1 MSNTRQLKLGAMV
14 HGVGHGWGEWRHPD
28 AQADASVN
36 FGWYKGQVK
45 LAEAAKFDFVFIADS
60 LHIHEKSSPHYLNR
74 FEPLTILSALAA
86 TTENIGL
93 VATVTVSYTE
103 PFQVA
108 RQFAS
113 LDHISGGRA
122 GWNVVT
128 YWLSGTAE
136 NHSKGEHPPHA
147 VRYRIAKE
155 HLSVVKGLWDSWED
169 DAFARNKQTGEF
181 FTPGKLHALNHQG
194 DFFQVKGPLNI
205 ARSKQGQ
212 PLIFQAG
219 TSEDG
224 RNFAAEH
231 SDAIFVHAETFD
243 ESYAYAQD
251 LKKRATGFGRNA
263 DTLSILPGIRPI
275 VGRTPEEVE
284 SRYQQAVDLVSIE
297 DAIVALGRP
306 FNDHDFS
313 QYPLDAPFPELGD
326 LGSNSQK
333 GGSDR
338 IKQLARE
345 KNLTLREVAL
355 HFSRPHR
362 EFVGTPDQV
371 ADTIEQW
378 FKGGA
383 SDGFIINSLLPD
395 GLKYFT
401 ELVVPLLQQR
411 GLFRSEYQGST
422 LRENFG
428 LDVPVNRYSAER
440 ETPSSVAP
448 QAAANA
454 KPTAQEALA

>member
-1 MSNTRQLKLGAMV
+1 MSKQRQLKFGAMV

-28 AQADASVN
+28 ALADASVN
-36 FGWYKGQVK
+36 FNFYKQQAR

-86 TTENIGL
+86 TTDKIGL

-128 YWLSGTAE
+128 SWLSGTAD
-136 NHSKGEHPPHA
+136 NFGKAEHPPHP

-155 HLSVVKGLWDSWED
+155 HVNVVKGLWDSWED

-181 FTPGKLHALNHQG
+181 FTPGKLHALNHKG
-194 DFFQVKGPLNI
+194 EFFSVKGPLNI
-205 ARSKQGQ
+205 SRSRQGQ

-224 RNFAAEH
+224 RNFAAEY
-231 SDAIFVHAETFD
+231 SDAIFVHAESL
-243 ESYAYAQD
+243 EEAQAYYAD
-251 LKKRATGFGRNA
+251 LKKRAKGFGRDA
-263 DTLSILPGIRPI
+263 QDLSILPGIRPI
-275 VGRTPEEVE
+275 VGRDEAEVE
-284 SRYQQAVDLVSIE
+284 SRYQQAVELVSIE

-313 QYPLDAPFPELGD
+313 QYPLDAPFPDVGD

-338 IKQLARE
+338 IKQLAKE
-345 KNLTLREVAL
+345 KGLTLRQVAL
-355 HFSRPHR
+355 HFSRPKR
-362 EFVGTPDQV
+362 DFVGTPEQV
-371 ADTIEQW
+371 ADAIQTWFEQ
-378 FKGGA
+378 GA
-383 SDGFIINSLLPD
+383 ADGFIINSLLPD
-395 GLKYFT
+395 GLQSFT
-401 ELVVPLLQQR
+401 EQVVPVLQQR
-411 GLFRSEYQGST
+411 GLFRSEYAGST
-422 LRENFG
+422 LRDHFG
-428 LDVPVNRYSAER
+428 LEVPVNRY
-440 ETPSSVAP
+440 
-448 QAAANA
+448 
-454 KPTAQEALA
+454 AQQHEAVEQHEEALA

>member
-1 MSNTRQLKLGAMV
+1 MSKQRQLKFGAMV

-28 AQADASVN
+28 ALADASVN
-36 FGWYKGQVK
+36 FGFYKQQAK

-108 RQFAS
+108 RQIAS

-128 YWLSGTAE
+128 SWLSGTAD
-136 NHSKGEHPPHA
+136 NFSKAEHPPHA

-155 HLSVVKGLWDSWED
+155 HVSVVKGLWDSWED
-169 DAFARNKQTGEF
+169 DAFARNKKTGEF
-181 FTPGKLHALNHQG
+181 FTPGKLHALNHKG
-194 DFFQVKGPLNI
+194 EFFSVKGPLNI
-205 ARSKQGQ
+205 ARSRQGH

-224 RNFAAEH
+224 RNFAAEY
-231 SDAIFVHAETFD
+231 SDAIFVHAESL
-243 ESYAYAQD
+243 EEAQDYYRD
-251 LKKRATGFGRNA
+251 LKKRAAGFGR
-263 DTLSILPGIRPI
+263 DPSELSILPGIRPI
-275 VGRTPEEVE
+275 VGRDEDEVE
-284 SRYQQAVDLVSIE
+284 RRYQQAVELVSIE

-313 QYPLDAPFPELGD
+313 QYPLDAPFPDLGD

-338 IKQLARE
+338 IKQLARDE
-345 KNLTLREVAL
+345 GLTLREVAL
-355 HFSRPHR
+355 FFSRPRR
-362 EFVGTPDQV
+362 EFVGTAEQV
-371 ADTIEQW
+371 ADTIQTW
-378 FKGGA
+378 FEHEA
-383 SDGFIINSLLPD
+383 ADGFIINSLLPD
-395 GLKYFT
+395 GLQYFA
-401 ELVVPLLQQR
+401 ELVVPVLQAR

-422 LRENFG
+422 LRAHFN
-428 LDVPVNRYSAER
+428 LQVPENRYARQDEV
-440 ETPSSVAP
+440 E
-448 QAAANA
+448 
-454 KPTAQEALA
+454 LA

>member
-1 MSNTRQLKLGAMV
+1 MSNQRQLKLGAMV
-14 HGVGHGWGEWRHPD
+14 HGVGHGWGEWRHPN
-28 AQADASVN
+28 ALADASVN
-36 FGWYKGQVK
+36 FGFYKQQAK

-108 RQFAS
+108 RQISS

-128 YWLSGTAE
+128 SWLSGTAD
-136 NHSKGEHPPHA
+136 NFSKGEHPPHA

-155 HLSVVKGLWDSWED
+155 HVSVVKGLWDSWED
-169 DAFARNKQTGEF
+169 DAFARNKKTGEF
-181 FTPGKLHALNHQG
+181 FTPGKLHALNHEG
-194 DFFQVKGPLNI
+194 EFFSVKGPLNI
-205 ARSKQGQ
+205 ARSKQGH

-219 TSEDG
+219 TSNDG
-224 RNFAAEH
+224 RNFAAEY
-231 SDAIFVHAETFD
+231 SDAIFVHAESL
-243 ESYAYAQD
+243 EEAQAYYRD
-251 LKKRATGFGRNA
+251 LKKRAAGFGR
-263 DTLSILPGIRPI
+263 DPLELSILPGIRPI
-275 VGRTPEEVE
+275 VGRDEAEVE
-284 SRYQQAVDLVSIE
+284 RRYQQAVDLVTIE

-338 IKQLARE
+338 IKQLARDE
-345 KNLTLREVAL
+345 GLTLREVAL
-355 HFSRPHR
+355 FFSRPRR
-362 EFVGTPDQV
+362 EFVGTAEQV
-371 ADTIEQW
+371 ADTIQTWFEQE
-378 FKGGA
+378 A
-383 SDGFIINSLLPD
+383 ADGFIINSLLPD
-395 GLKYFT
+395 GLQYFA
-401 ELVVPLLQQR
+401 ELVVPVLQAR

-422 LRENFG
+422 LREHFN
-428 LDVPVNRYSAER
+428 LQVPENRYALQEETAE
-440 ETPSSVAP
+440 
-448 QAAANA
+448 
-454 KPTAQEALA
+454 LA

>member
-1 MSNTRQLKLGAMV
+1 MSTRQLKLGAMV
-14 HGVGHGWGEWRHPD
+14 HGVGHGWGEWRHPN

-36 FGWYKGQVK
+36 FNWYKGQAA

-86 TTENIGL
+86 TTSHIGL

-128 YWLSGTAE
+128 SWLSGTAE
-136 NHSKGEHPPHA
+136 NFSKAEHPPHA

-155 HLSVVKGLWDSWED
+155 HVSVVKGLWDSWED
-169 DAFARNKQTGEF
+169 DALVRNKATGEF
-181 FTPGKLHALNHQG
+181 FDRSKLHALDHKG
-194 DFFQVKGPLNI
+194 EFFQVKGPLNI
-205 ARSKQGQ
+205 SRSRQGQ
-212 PLIFQAG
+212 PVLFQAG

-224 RNFAAEH
+224 RNFAAEY
-231 SDAIFVHAETFD
+231 SDAIFVHAESLED
-243 ESYAYAQD
+243 AQAYYAD
-251 LKKRATGFGRNA
+251 LKKRARGFGRNP
-263 DTLSILPGIRPI
+263 DDLSILPGIRPI
-275 VGRTPEEVE
+275 IGRTEAEVE
-284 SRYQQAVDLVSIE
+284 ARYQQAVDLVSIE

-345 KNLTLREVAL
+345 QQLTLREVAL
-355 HFSRPHR
+355 HFSRPR
-362 EFVGTPDQV
+362 RDFVGTPEQV
-371 ADTIEQW
+371 ADQIQQW
-378 FKGGA
+378 FEQGA

-395 GLKYFT
+395 GLQYFT
-401 ELVVPLLQQR
+401 ELVVPVLQQR
-411 GLFRSEYQGST
+411 GLHRSDYSGST
-422 LRENFG
+422 LREHFG
-428 LDVPVNRYSAER
+428 LQVPVNRYAVAE
-440 ETPSSVAP
+440 PILAPVAE
-448 QAAANA
+448 
-454 KPTAQEALA
+454 EAEV

>member
-1 MSNTRQLKLGAMV
+1 MSKQRQLKFGAMV

-28 AQADASVN
+28 ALADASVN
-36 FGWYKGQVK
+36 FNFYKQQAR

-86 TTENIGL
+86 TTDKIGL

-128 YWLSGTAE
+128 SWLSGTAD
-136 NHSKGEHPPHA
+136 NFGKAEHPPHP

-155 HLSVVKGLWDSWED
+155 HVSVVKGLWDSWED

-181 FTPGKLHALNHQG
+181 FTPGKLHALNHKG
-194 DFFQVKGPLNI
+194 EFFSVKGPLNI
-205 ARSKQGQ
+205 SRSRQGQ

-224 RNFAAEH
+224 RNFAAEY
-231 SDAIFVHAETFD
+231 SDAIFVHAESL
-243 ESYAYAQD
+243 EEAQAYYAD
-251 LKKRATGFGRNA
+251 LKKRAKGFGR
-263 DTLSILPGIRPI
+263 DPQDLSILPGIRPI
-275 VGRTPEEVE
+275 VGRDEAEVE
-284 SRYQQAVDLVSIE
+284 SRYQQAVELVSIE

-313 QYPLDAPFPELGD
+313 KYPLDEPFPDLGD

-338 IKQLARE
+338 IKQLAKE
-345 KNLTLREVAL
+345 KGLTLREVAL
-355 HFSRPHR
+355 HFSRPKR
-362 EFVGTPDQV
+362 DFVGTPEQV
-371 ADTIEQW
+371 ADAIQTWFEQ
-378 FKGGA
+378 GA
-383 SDGFIINSLLPD
+383 ADGFIINSLLPD
-395 GLKYFT
+395 GLQFFT
-401 ELVVPLLQQR
+401 EQVVPLLQKR
-411 GLFRSEYQGST
+411 GLFRSEYTGAT
-422 LRENFG
+422 LREHFG
-428 LDVPVNRYSAER
+428 LEVPVNRYAQQHEAVEQAE
-440 ETPSSVAP
+440 
-448 QAAANA
+448 
-454 KPTAQEALA
+454 EALA

>member
-1 MSNTRQLKLGAMV
+1 MSTRQLKLGAMV
-14 HGVGHGWGEWRHPD
+14 HGVGHGWGEWRHPN

-36 FGWYKGQVK
+36 FDWYKGQAA

-86 TTENIGL
+86 TTSHIGL

-128 YWLSGTAE
+128 SWLSGTAE
-136 NHSKGEHPPHA
+136 NFSKAEHPPHA

-155 HLSVVKGLWDSWED
+155 HVSVVKGLWDSWED
-169 DAFARNKQTGEF
+169 DALVRNKATGEF
-181 FTPGKLHALNHQG
+181 FDRRKLHALDHKG
-194 DFFQVKGPLNI
+194 EFFQVKGPLNI
-205 ARSKQGQ
+205 SRSRQGQ
-212 PLIFQAG
+212 PVLFQAG

-224 RNFAAEH
+224 RNFAAQY
-231 SDAIFVHAETFD
+231 SDAIFVHAESLED
-243 ESYAYAQD
+243 AQAYYAD
-251 LKKRATGFGRNA
+251 LKQRARGFGRNPH
-263 DTLSILPGIRPI
+263 DLSILPGIRPI
-275 VGRTPEEVE
+275 VGRTEAEVE
-284 SRYQQAVDLVSIE
+284 ARYQQAVDLVSIE

-333 GGSDR
+333 GGSNR

-345 KNLTLREVAL
+345 QQLTLREVAL
-355 HFSRPHR
+355 YFSRPR
-362 EFVGTPDQV
+362 RDFVGTPEQV
-371 ADTIEQW
+371 ADQIQQW
-378 FKGGA
+378 FEQGA

-395 GLKYFT
+395 GLQYFT
-401 ELVVPLLQQR
+401 ELVVPVLQQR
-411 GLFRSEYQGST
+411 GLHRSEYSGST
-422 LRENFG
+422 LREHFG
-428 LDVPVNRYSAER
+428 LQVPVNRY
-440 ETPSSVAP
+440 
-448 QAAANA
+448 AAAEHT
-454 KPTAQEALA
+454 PTPVPEEAEA

>member
-1 MSNTRQLKLGAMV
+1 MSKPRQIKFGAMV

-28 AQADASVN
+28 ALADASVN
-36 FGWYKGQVK
+36 FGYYKQQAK

-108 RQFAS
+108 RQISS

-128 YWLSGTAE
+128 SWLSGTAD
-136 NHSKGEHPPHA
+136 NFSKAEHPPHA

-155 HLSVVKGLWDSWED
+155 HVSVVKGLWDSWED
-169 DAFARNKQTGEF
+169 DAFARNKKTGEF
-181 FTPGKLHALNHQG
+181 FTPGKLHALDHKG
-194 DFFQVKGPLNI
+194 EFFSVKGPLNI
-205 ARSKQGQ
+205 ARSKQGH

-219 TSEDG
+219 TSNDG
-224 RNFAAEH
+224 RNFAAEY
-231 SDAIFVHAETFD
+231 SDAIFVHAESL
-243 ESYAYAQD
+243 EEAQAYYKD
-251 LKKRATGFGRNA
+251 LKSRATGFGRNPL
-263 DTLSILPGIRPI
+263 DLSILPGIRPI
-275 VGRTPEEVE
+275 VGRDEAEVE
-284 SRYQQAVDLVSIE
+284 RRYQQAVELVSIE

-338 IKQLARE
+338 VKQLAKDE
-345 KNLTLREVAL
+345 GLTLREVAL
-355 HFSRPHR
+355 FFSRPRR
-362 EFVGTPDQV
+362 EFVGTAEQV
-371 ADTIEQW
+371 ADTIQTW
-378 FKGGA
+378 FEHGA
-383 SDGFIINSLLPD
+383 ADGFIINSLLPD
-395 GLKYFT
+395 GLQYFA
-401 ELVVPLLQQR
+401 ELVVPVLQTR
-411 GLFRSEYQGST
+411 GLFRSEYSGST
-422 LRENFG
+422 LREHFN
-428 LDVPVNRYSAER
+428 LQVPENRYARREEVAE
-440 ETPSSVAP
+440 
-448 QAAANA
+448 
-454 KPTAQEALA
+454 LA

>member
-1 MSNTRQLKLGAMV
+1 MSKQRQLKLGAMV

-36 FGWYKGQVK
+36 FGFYKQQAR
-45 LAEAAKFDFVFIADS
+45 LAEDAKFDFVFIADS

-86 TTENIGL
+86 TTDKIGL

-128 YWLSGTAE
+128 SWLSGTAD
-136 NHSKGEHPPHA
+136 NFGKAEHPPHP

-155 HLSVVKGLWDSWED
+155 HVSVVKGLWDSWED

-181 FTPGKLHALNHQG
+181 FTPGKLHALNHKG
-194 DFFQVKGPLNI
+194 EFFSVKGPLNI
-205 ARSKQGQ
+205 SRSRQGQ

-224 RNFAAEH
+224 RNFAAEY
-231 SDAIFVHAETFD
+231 SDAIFVHAESL
-243 ESYAYAQD
+243 EEAKAYYAD
-251 LKKRATGFGRNA
+251 LKKRAAGFGR
-263 DTLSILPGIRPI
+263 DPQDLSILPGIRPI
-275 VGRTPEEVE
+275 VGHDEAEVE
-284 SRYQQAVDLVSIE
+284 RRYQQAVELVSIE

-313 QYPLDAPFPELGD
+313 QYPLDAPFPDVGD

-338 IKQLARE
+338 IKQLAKE
-345 KNLTLREVAL
+345 KGLTLREVAL
-355 HFSRPHR
+355 YFSRPKR
-362 EFVGTPDQV
+362 DFVGTPEQV
-371 ADTIEQW
+371 ADAIQSWFEQ
-378 FKGGA
+378 GA
-383 SDGFIINSLLPD
+383 ADGFIINSLLPD
-395 GLKYFT
+395 GLQFFT
-401 ELVVPLLQQR
+401 ELVVPVLQQR
-411 GLFRSEYQGST
+411 GLLRSEYAGST
-422 LRENFG
+422 LREHFG
-428 LDVPVNRYSAER
+428 LDVPVNRYAH
-440 ETPSSVAP
+440 
-448 QAAANA
+448 QNAATQQ
-454 KPTAQEALA
+454 PEEALA

>member
-1 MSNTRQLKLGAMV
+1 MSKQRQLKLGAMV

-28 AQADASVN
+28 ALADASVN
-36 FGWYKGQVK
+36 FNFYKQQAR

-86 TTENIGL
+86 TTDKIGL

-128 YWLSGTAE
+128 SWLSGTAD
-136 NHSKGEHPPHA
+136 NFGKAEHPPHP

-155 HLSVVKGLWDSWED
+155 HVNVVKGLWDSWED

-181 FTPGKLHALNHQG
+181 FTPGKLHALNHKG
-194 DFFQVKGPLNI
+194 EFFSVKGPLNI
-205 ARSKQGQ
+205 SRSKQGQ

-224 RNFAAEH
+224 RNFAAEY
-231 SDAIFVHAETFD
+231 SDAIFVHAESL
-243 ESYAYAQD
+243 EEAQAYYAD
-251 LKKRATGFGRNA
+251 LKKRAKGFGR
-263 DTLSILPGIRPI
+263 DPQDLSILPGIRPI
-275 VGRTPEEVE
+275 VGRDEAEVE
-284 SRYQQAVDLVSIE
+284 SRYQQAVELVSIE

-313 QYPLDAPFPELGD
+313 KYPLDEPFPDLGD
-326 LGSNSQK
+326 LGSNSQR

-338 IKQLARE
+338 IKQLAKE
-345 KNLTLREVAL
+345 NGLSLREVAL
-355 HFSRPHR
+355 HFSRPKR
-362 EFVGTPDQV
+362 DFVGTPEQV
-371 ADTIEQW
+371 ADAIQTWFEQ
-378 FKGGA
+378 GA
-383 SDGFIINSLLPD
+383 ADGFIINSLLPD
-395 GLKYFT
+395 GLQFFT
-401 ELVVPLLQQR
+401 EQVVPLLQKR
-411 GLFRSEYQGST
+411 GLFRSEYAGAT
-422 LRENFG
+422 LREHFG
-428 LDVPVNRYSAER
+428 LEVPVNRYAQKHEAVEQAE
-440 ETPSSVAP
+440 
-448 QAAANA
+448 
-454 KPTAQEALA
+454 EALA

>member
-1 MSNTRQLKLGAMV
+1 MSKQRQKEPRQLKLGAMV
-14 HGVGHGWGEWRHPD
+14 HGVGHGWGEWRHPN
-28 AQADASVN
+28 ALADASVN
-36 FGWYKGQVK
+36 FSFYKQQAK

-108 RQFAS
+108 RQISS

-128 YWLSGTAE
+128 SWLSGTAD
-136 NHSKGEHPPHA
+136 NFSKGEHPPHP

-155 HLSVVKGLWDSWED
+155 HVSVVKGLWDSWED
-169 DAFARNKQTGEF
+169 DAFARNKKTGEF
-181 FTPGKLHALNHQG
+181 FTPGKLHALNHKG
-194 DFFQVKGPLNI
+194 EFFSVKGPLNI
-205 ARSKQGQ
+205 ARSKQGH

-224 RNFAAEH
+224 RNFAAEY
-231 SDAIFVHAETFD
+231 SDAIFVHAESL
-243 ESYAYAQD
+243 EEAQAYYRD
-251 LKKRATGFGRNA
+251 LKKRAVGFGRTPLN
-263 DTLSILPGIRPI
+263 LSILPGIRPI
-275 VGRTPEEVE
+275 VGRDEAEVE
-284 SRYQQAVDLVSIE
+284 SRYQQAVELVSIE

-338 IKQLARE
+338 IKQLAKDE
-345 KNLTLREVAL
+345 GLTLREVAL
-355 HFSRPHR
+355 FFSRPRR
-362 EFVGTPDQV
+362 EFVGTAEQV
-371 ADTIEQW
+371 ADTIQTW
-378 FKGGA
+378 FEHEA
-383 SDGFIINSLLPD
+383 ADGFIINSVLPD
-395 GLKYFT
+395 GLQYFA
-401 ELVVPLLQQR
+401 ELVVPVLQAR
-411 GLFRSEYQGST
+411 GLFRSEYTGST
-422 LRENFG
+422 LREHFN
-428 LDVPVNRYSAER
+428 LQVPQNRYAQQEEAE
-440 ETPSSVAP
+440 
-448 QAAANA
+448 
-454 KPTAQEALA
+454 LA